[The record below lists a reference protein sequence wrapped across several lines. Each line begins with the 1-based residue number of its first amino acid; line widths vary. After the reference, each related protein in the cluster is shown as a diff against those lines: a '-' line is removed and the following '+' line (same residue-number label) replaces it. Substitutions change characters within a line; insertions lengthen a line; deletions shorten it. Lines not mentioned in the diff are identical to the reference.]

1 MTTMTDMHA
10 LWYEHY
16 GPPSVLQYGPRPMP
30 APGPGQVRVRLQASA
45 LAQID
50 VKMRAGLLQAHFPL
64 KLPKIPGRDGA
75 GVIEAVGPGVQGWQP
90 GDEVCALP
98 APMDAGTAATHL
110 VCDAA
115 RVVRRPAGLTLH
127 QSAALLQ
134 PGASAWAA
142 VSAAQLQPGMRV
154 LVHGGSGAVGALV
167 VQQARALGAHVIAT
181 CSSAHREHTLAQG
194 AHEVI
199 AYDAERFDHLR
210 DLDVVF
216 DFIGGQTHARSYALL
231 RPAGAIVYLVAAPFE
246 DRGAQHGV
254 KVLRAMVG
262 DGPQVLQAVADA
274 ANRGLYRPL
283 VSQVMPLQEAARAH
297 EALEAGRVHRGRIV
311 FDHPA

>member
-1 MTTMTDMHA
+1 MTQMHA
-10 LWYEHY
+10 LWYEQY

-30 APGPGQVRVRLQASA
+30 EPGPGQVRVRLQASA

-64 KLPKIPGRDGA
+64 KLPKIPGRDGV
-75 GVIEAVGPGVQGWQP
+75 GVIDALGPESGDWKI
-90 GDEVCALP
+90 GDEVCVLP
-98 APMDAGTAATHL
+98 SPLGAGTAASHV
-110 VCDAA
+110 VCEVGRA
-115 RVVRRPAGLTLH
+115 VPRPAGLSLH
-127 QSAALLQ
+127 QCAALLQ
-134 PGASAWAA
+134 PGVSAWAS
-142 VSAAQLQPGMRV
+142 VTTAQLQAGMRV

-181 CSSAHREHTLAQG
+181 CSSSHREHTLAQG

-199 AYDAERFDHLR
+199 AYDTERFDHLR

-216 DFIGGQTHARSYALL
+216 DFIGGDTHARSYPLL
-231 RPAGAIVYLVAAPFE
+231 RPGGAIVYLVAAPFE
-246 DRGAQHGV
+246 DQGAQYGV
-254 KVLRAMVG
+254 KVLRAMVS
-262 DGPQVLQAVADA
+262 DAPQVLQAVADA
-274 ANRGLYRPL
+274 AGRGLYRPL
-283 VSQVMPLQEAARAH
+283 VAQVMPLQEAARAH

>member
-1 MTTMTDMHA
+1 MTDMHA
-10 LWYEHY
+10 LWYERY
-16 GPPSVLQYGPRPMP
+16 GPPSVLHYGPRPLP
-30 APGPGQVRVRLQASA
+30 EPGPGQVRVRLQASA

-50 VKMRAGLLQAHFPL
+50 VKMRAGVLQAHFPL
-64 KLPKIPGRDGA
+64 QLPKIPGRDGVGVIDALGA
-75 GVIEAVGPGVQGWQP
+75 GVTPWQL

-98 APMDAGTAATHL
+98 APLGAGTAATHL
-110 VCDAA
+110 VCDVA

-134 PGASAWAA
+134 PGASAWAS
-142 VSAAQLQPGMRV
+142 VTTAQLQPGMRA

-167 VQQARALGAHVIAT
+167 LQQARAMGVHVTAT
-181 CSSAHREHTLAQG
+181 CHSTHREHTLAQG

-199 AYDAERFDHLR
+199 AYDTERFDHLR

-216 DFIGGQTHARSYALL
+216 DFIGGDTHARSYPLL
-231 RPAGAIVYLVAAPFE
+231 RAGGAIVYLVAAPFE
-246 DRGAQHGV
+246 DRSAQFGV

-262 DGPQVLQAVADA
+262 DSPQVLQAVADA
-274 ANRGLYRPL
+274 ASQGLYRPL
-283 VSQVMPLQEAARAH
+283 VSQVMPLREGARAH

-311 FDHPA
+311 FEHGA